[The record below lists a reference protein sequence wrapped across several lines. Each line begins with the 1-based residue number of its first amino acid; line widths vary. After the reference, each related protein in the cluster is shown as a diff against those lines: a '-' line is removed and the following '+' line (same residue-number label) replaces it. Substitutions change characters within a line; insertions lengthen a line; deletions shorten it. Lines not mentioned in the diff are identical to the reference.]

1 MRSWNVLEIRPG
13 MYSFSDVNERS
24 FSNIQSCDASSA
36 ADNPVRTLLY
46 CHFVCLNLKR
56 LFCLWCRYQCT
67 GHNDR
72 CSDILSGDLI
82 KILHFVM
89 IYHLQR
95 LKIRTVIYHDKSKC
109 LGIANT
115 ADPSPTVTFLS
126 RYCSLFLNNSR
137 TVTNS
142 IPLTPSFQI
151 CLCRKTDI
159 Q

>member
-13 MYSFSDVNERS
+13 MCSFSDVNERS
-24 FSNIQSCDASSA
+24 FSNIQSCDAFSA
-36 ADNPVRTLLY
+36 ADSPVRTLPL
-46 CHFVCLNLKR
+46 LSLR
-56 LFCLWCRYQCT
+56 LPESQTAVLPVVSLPVYQY
-67 GHNDR
+67 NDR

-82 KILHFVM
+82 KILHFIM

-109 LGIANT
+109 LESRILRIH
-115 ADPSPTVTFLS
+115 PPTVTFLS